1 MHYKAWACKI
11 LAPEGSNG
19 VPKEEQVIYEDEIG
33 REIGDDMGPR
43 WREALR
49 NEEHLHGP
57 KITKVEAI
65 LFDEPL
71 TKPLDDITEARQL
84 LAVKLRQLHDFQFEQ
99 CVDPHRGSLDDVYT
113 EEQFRILVSDILPY
127 WAKEYFRESMSYPSQ
142 SLWRALAVR
151 VMILMAHH
159 MLGRGISIREIRYC
173 NMFTHVLPPITNS
186 KGESSI
192 HVLVVAYR
200 NSKTIKD
207 NKLGHLY
214 LTRHMDFLQCGFGA
228 VFMWIHFIFDLVP
241 LYYNNDK
248 IVPPL
253 DFSNPENWSKKH
265 LFFALFDKDKT
276 ELPYATH
283 AKWVTW
289 AMKSAEWILS
299 KVTHIF
305 RRSAAQILA
314 DKNCELDNIAQLGQW
329 DMNEMRRSY
338 VTGIPRGAIQLQ
350 AGFTTEPGDYYL
362 GRSKSEVPAKVLKAI
377 EEHIFPE
384 AEQWLDED
392 ASFQLNTKH
401 LITQLRAEVNL
412 HKEEGGKKEI
422 KIKGLEQ
429 KVESLEREKGAMQAE
444 LEAKAEALA
453 LLQKAFD
460 ALKITAATTAAAS
473 VGGSESVPQTATEET
488 TPPPQQPPQST
499 PTQQSKG
506 SQLDQAFFDAVV
518 WPWCNCETVRQAWSY
533 WDGPSPLNNGHSLRH
548 AYRRGFAVKFSKF
561 TPTPPTVPQVAVDQ
575 PKEKP
580 PTPKAVESKLR
591 KMEVVMRAVEIFRV
605 DDSSAATST
614 IIDKLDSIVANHSI
628 NMLAEGLVLKE
639 DSGKQLT
646 KKRKV
651 ETAEDN
657 RKDKDRLRITR
668 ELIRVELRTTKWAEN
683 VLKDKWKE
691 FMKTLG
697 ESPSSTGNPDEGGK

>member
-1 MHYKAWACKI
+1 MM
-11 LAPEGSNG
+11 LA
-19 VPKEEQVIYEDEIG
+19 
-33 REIGDDMGPR
+33 RLT
-43 WREALR
+43 ALTCFCR
-49 NEEHLHGP
+49 
-57 KITKVEAI
+57 VEAI

-173 NMFTHVLPPITNS
+173 NMFTHVLPPIANS

-214 LTRHMDFLQCGFGA
+214 LTRHMDFRQCGFGA

-241 LYYNNDK
+241 LHYNNDN

-265 LFFALFDKDKT
+265 LFFALFDEDKT

-350 AGFTTEPGDYYL
+350 AGFTTEP
-362 GRSKSEVPAKVLKAI
+362 
-377 EEHIFPE
+377 
-384 AEQWLDED
+384 
-392 ASFQLNTKH
+392 
-401 LITQLRAEVNL
+401 EVNL

-460 ALKITAATTAAAS
+460 ALKITAATTAAAI

-488 TPPPQQPPQST
+488 PPPQQPPQST
-499 PTQQSKG
+499 PTQQNKG
-506 SQLDQAFFDAVV
+506 SQLDHAFFDAVV

-533 WDGPSPLNNGHSLRH
+533 WDGPSPLKNGHSLRH

-561 TPTPPTVPQVAVDQ
+561 TPTPPTVPPVAVDQ

-614 IIDKLDSIVANHSI
+614 IIDKLESIVANHSI
-628 NMLAEGLVLKE
+628 NMLAEGLVLKD

-668 ELIRVELRTTKWAEN
+668 ELIRVELRTTKWTEN

-691 FMKTLG
+691 FMKT
-697 ESPSSTGNPDEGGK
+697 

>member
-11 LAPEGSNG
+11 LAPERSNG

-57 KITKVEAI
+57 KITKWRLRAYVEYMSTETDQQAASLDTGRSRVAGRKAKKSTPPMMLARLTALTCFCRVEAI

-71 TKPLDDITEARQL
+71 TKPLDDITKARQL

-142 SLWRALAVR
+142 SLWRALA
-151 VMILMAHH
+151 
-159 MLGRGISIREIRYC
+159 
-173 NMFTHVLPPITNS
+173 
-186 KGESSI
+186 
-192 HVLVVAYR
+192 
-200 NSKTIKD
+200 
-207 NKLGHLY
+207 
-214 LTRHMDFLQCGFGA
+214 
-228 VFMWIHFIFDLVP
+228 
-241 LYYNNDK
+241 
-248 IVPPL
+248 
-253 DFSNPENWSKKH
+253 
-265 LFFALFDKDKT
+265 
-276 ELPYATH
+276 
-283 AKWVTW
+283 
-289 AMKSAEWILS
+289 
-299 KVTHIF
+299 
-305 RRSAAQILA
+305 
-314 DKNCELDNIAQLGQW
+314 
-329 DMNEMRRSY
+329 
-338 VTGIPRGAIQLQ
+338 
-350 AGFTTEPGDYYL
+350 
-362 GRSKSEVPAKVLKAI
+362 
-377 EEHIFPE
+377 
-384 AEQWLDED
+384 D

-429 KVESLEREKGAMQAE
+429 KVESLEREKAAMQAE

-460 ALKITAATTAAAS
+460 ALKITAATTAAAN

-499 PTQQSKG
+499 PTQQSTG
-506 SQLDQAFFDAVV
+506 SQLDQTFFDAVV
-518 WPWCNCETVRQAWSY
+518 WPWCTCETVRQAWSY
-533 WDGPSPLNNGHSLRH
+533 WDGPSPLNDGHSLRH
-548 AYRRGFAVKFSKF
+548 AYRRGFAVKYSKF
-561 TPTPPTVPQVAVDQ
+561 TPTPPTVPPGAVDQ
-575 PKEKP
+575 PAEKP
-580 PTPKAVESKLR
+580 PTPKAVESRLR
-591 KMEVVMRAVEIFRV
+591 KMEVVMRAVEMFRV
-605 DDSSAATST
+605 DDSRAATST
-614 IIDKLDSIVANHSI
+614 IIDKLDSIVKNHSI

-646 KKRKV
+646 KKRKI
-651 ETAEDN
+651 ETADDN

-683 VLKDKWKE
+683 VFKDKWIE

-697 ESPSSTGNPDEGGK
+697 ESPSSTGNRDEGGN

>member
-11 LAPEGSNG
+11 LAPERSNG

-57 KITKVEAI
+57 KITKWRLRAYVEYMSTETDQQVASLDTGRTRVAGRKAKKSTPPMMLARLTALTCFCRVEAI

-127 WAKEYFRESMSYPSQ
+127 WAKEYFREPMSYPSQ

-214 LTRHMDFLQCGFGA
+214 LTRHMDFRQCGFRA

-241 LYYNNDK
+241 PHYNNDK
-248 IVPPL
+248 IVSPL
-253 DFSNPENWSKKH
+253 DFSSSENWSRKH
-265 LFFALFDKDKT
+265 LFFALFDKDKI

-289 AMKSAEWILS
+289 AMKSAEWIVS

-329 DMNEMRRSY
+329 DMNEMRMSY

-362 GRSKSEVPAKVLKAI
+362 GRSKSEVHAKVLKAI
-377 EEHIFPE
+377 EEHIFPK

-429 KVESLEREKGAMQAE
+429 KVESLEREKGAMQVE

-460 ALKITAATTAAAS
+460 ALKITDATTAAAN
-473 VGGSESVPQTATEET
+473 VGGSERVP
-488 TPPPQQPPQST
+488 
-499 PTQQSKG
+499 
-506 SQLDQAFFDAVV
+506 
-518 WPWCNCETVRQAWSY
+518 
-533 WDGPSPLNNGHSLRH
+533 
-548 AYRRGFAVKFSKF
+548 
-561 TPTPPTVPQVAVDQ
+561 
-575 PKEKP
+575 
-580 PTPKAVESKLR
+580 
-591 KMEVVMRAVEIFRV
+591 
-605 DDSSAATST
+605 
-614 IIDKLDSIVANHSI
+614 
-628 NMLAEGLVLKE
+628 
-639 DSGKQLT
+639 
-646 KKRKV
+646 
-651 ETAEDN
+651 
-657 RKDKDRLRITR
+657 
-668 ELIRVELRTTKWAEN
+668 
-683 VLKDKWKE
+683 
-691 FMKTLG
+691 
-697 ESPSSTGNPDEGGK
+697 